1 MGTKQNFDEQ
11 IWICGAIKINCCF
24 FKEWKFQIS
33 TWVHG
38 LEKQLQ
44 TCSGG
49 VACFSEKWRLEKN
62 SMSRSRE
69 WRWSWKKARFP
80 KMKSKQNFD
89 EQTWICWVLKMSCC
103 FFDMGARNRKIIKSF
118 SGGIA
123 CFSQKWM
130 LEQISISRYR
140 EWSWSWKKSSLNFRY
155 GIGSWEFF

>member
-1 MGTKQNFDEQ
+1 MLFQGVEISDTGINMGARNGKIITNLLWRGCMFFTKMKVRKKFDEP
-11 IWICGAIKINCCF
+11 
-24 FKEWKFQIS
+24 IS
-33 TWVHG
+33 RMKMI
-38 LEKQLQ
+38 LK
-44 TCSGG
+44 
-49 VACFSEKWRLEKN
+49 
-62 SMSRSRE
+62 
-69 WRWSWKKARFP
+69 KKARFP